1 MGSDEVFAKES
12 IFVTDTEF
20 LISLMVVHFKELI
33 HFNVIWNK
41 YLWTYVLMYYFLGL
55 GCAVAYPR
63 IWSAPI
69 RVHFAALPFLNGPP
83 TIVSVRLS

>member
-33 HFNVIWNK
+33 HLNVI
-41 YLWTYVLMYYFLGL
+41 
-55 GCAVAYPR
+55 
-63 IWSAPI
+63 
-69 RVHFAALPFLNGPP
+69 
-83 TIVSVRLS
+83 